1 MAELAEAHT
10 NPRLRSRRRYRLQR
24 GFVAPCLLF
33 PDLTAMFFA
42 LLQRLGSVPQLLA
55 QQAGLA
61 RLVVAVKGGH
71 RVEGAARLAL
81 SARLAAVS
89 QRQHPVVFRAGQGHA
104 TVRRGLLT
112 GVQAVVHLATTLVLD
127 RLLSQQDRVLS
138 RPQRVVGGR
147 SVRGTRRVG
156 RVRSNDG
163 SRPGGLLL
171 IHRVTLGFFGGLD
184 RRTRDVR
191 GGVAD
196 RDALL
201 TLLGGVLLAAPRAER
216 WLRAGPRGRV
226 FVLFLGFLRADV
238 IFIAHDV
245 LDDVFALLRALVGR
259 VRPLGAVR
267 TCRVRHGQLG
277 LPPIF
282 SPDAFCDS
290 HFALVPVVLGQ
301 DLRTLRRRHVRGR
314 VGNLLRDHHV
324 QIFAQA
330 RWGAPRQEC
339 DFLRVLFLSMGFVCP
354 APPKIFPR
362 FSNKIVV

>member
-10 NPRLRSRRRYRLQR
+10 NPRLRSRCRYRLQR

-33 PDLTAMFFA
+33 PNLPAMFVA

-112 GVQAVVHLATTLVLD
+112 GVQAVVHLAATLVLD

-147 SVRGTRRVG
+147 SVRGIRRVG

-163 SRPGGLLL
+163 LRPGGLLL

-184 RRTRDVR
+184 RRTRGVR

-201 TLLGGVLLAAPRAER
+201 TLLGGVLLEAPRAER
-216 WLRAGPRGRV
+216 VRRWLRAGRRGRV

-301 DLRTLRRRHVRGR
+301 NLRTLRRRHVRGR
-314 VGNLLRDHHV
+314 VGNLLRDHV

-339 DFLRVLFLSMGFVCP
+339 DFPRMLGVLFVLP
-354 APPKIFPR
+354 RPRKIFPY
-362 FSNKIVV
+362 SVVV